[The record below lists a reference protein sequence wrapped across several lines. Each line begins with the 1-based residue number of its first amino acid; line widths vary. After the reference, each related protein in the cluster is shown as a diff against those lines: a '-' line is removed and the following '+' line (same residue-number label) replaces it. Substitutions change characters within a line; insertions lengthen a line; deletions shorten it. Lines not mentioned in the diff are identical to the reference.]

1 MRSTVSASLV
11 VAVTAF
17 LATGAHAHGGMTRPV
32 ARNVIGK
39 YFKAQYPG
47 VPTNYDWNALYVMI
61 LQDFCRL
68 NVQRCTAMGWVLI
81 PAYCSANS

>member
-47 VPTNYDWNALYVMI
+47 VPTNYDWNALPVMI
-61 LQDFCRL
+61 LQRTFVD
-68 NVQRCTAMGWVLI
+68 
-81 PAYCSANS
+81 